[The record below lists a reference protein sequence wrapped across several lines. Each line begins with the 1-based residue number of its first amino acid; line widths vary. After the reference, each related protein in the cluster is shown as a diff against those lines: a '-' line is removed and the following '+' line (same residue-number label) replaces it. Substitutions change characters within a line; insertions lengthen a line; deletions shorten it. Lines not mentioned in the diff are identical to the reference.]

1 MLTACLQSC
10 EKNVGIDSAALTTD
24 KLLTLLQKKKWG
36 LQQEWVFIDSEISF
50 VVGYKIVIKCI
61 NYPISVRVQLSR
73 NWLVS

>member
-61 NYPISVRVQLSR
+61 NYPISVRVQLNR